1 LRDGFAAIM
10 SLATNTTPFLAAVFA
25 LTAATGAAQEPI
37 LTVSGT
43 GTATT
48 YSHDDLLAL
57 PQHRVATTTS
67 VTDGVVAF
75 DGFLIRTLLGDD
87 LPDDA
92 VVVATALND
101 YQVEIP
107 VTDFARYDVIGAMS
121 MDGETLSPRDKGP
134 IWIVYPR
141 DDHPELQDIRY
152 DTRWVWQLV
161 SLQVQ

>member
-1 LRDGFAAIM
+1 MGI
-10 SLATNTTPFLAAVFA
+10 ATNTTPFLASVFA
-25 LTAATGAAQEPI
+25 MTAGLGAAQEPI
-37 LTVSGT
+37 LTVSRT

-57 PQHRVATTTS
+57 PQHRIATTTS

-75 DGFLIRTLLGDD
+75 DGFLIRALLGDD

-107 VTDFARYDVIGAMS
+107 VTDFTRYDVIGALS

>member
-1 LRDGFAAIM
+1 MTAC
-10 SLATNTTPFLAAVFA
+10 LAAVFA
-25 LTAATGAAQEPI
+25 VTAGAGGTQEAF
-37 LTVSGT
+37 LTVSGV
-43 GTATT
+43 TADSANL
-48 YSHDDLLAL
+48 YSHDDLQAL

-67 VTDGVVAF
+67 VTDGVVEF
-75 DGFLIRTLLGDD
+75 HGFLIRALLGND

-107 VTDFARYDVIGAMS
+107 VTDFARYDVIGALS

-161 SLQVQ
+161 SLQVR

>member
-1 LRDGFAAIM
+1 M
-10 SLATNTTPFLAAVFA
+10 NTTPFLAAVFVLSA
-25 LTAATGAAQEPI
+25 GAVAAQDAI
-37 LTVSGT
+37 LTVADADA
-43 GTATT
+43 ATT
-48 YSHDDLLAL
+48 YSHDDLMAL

-75 DGFLIRTLLGDD
+75 DGFLIRALLGDD

-92 VVVATALND
+92 IVVATALND

-107 VTDFARYDVIGAMS
+107 VTDFARYDVIGALS